1 MAKGKNNVEAN
12 IAELVKA
19 FPTVFTLDSSLVR
32 PLKLGIKNDIY
43 ARSDMPHRRITIA
56 LRAYCRS
63 ADYLTACAEGAV
75 RVDLAGERAGSV
87 TGSEAAHAAQALAL
101 LSKSHKRANKAVT
114 APRGTKLAVAG
125 EQKLASLTA
134 AVVREQSKI
143 TSKGKPA
150 TGLAKAGS
158 RRLSLED
165 LRKAAAARKSAR

>member
-1 MAKGKNNVEAN
+1 MAEGKNNVEAT
-12 IAELVKA
+12 IAELAKV
-19 FPTVFTLDSSLVR
+19 FPTAFTLDSSLVR

-43 ARSDMPHRRITIA
+43 ARSDMSHRRITTA

-101 LSKSHKRANKAVT
+101 FSKRSAKRANKAVM
-114 APRGTKLAVAG
+114 APRGTKLPVTG
-125 EQKLASLTA
+125 EQKLASLTT
-134 AVVREQSKI
+134 AVVRERSSKD
-143 TSKGKPA
+143 KPA
-150 TGLAKAGS
+150 TGFAKAGS